1 MKVYLAARYSR
12 KKEIKSLV
20 PVLLE
25 HNIEVTS
32 RWLEETGSDTAH
44 LHEFTPKFCRQTAYI
59 DLEDIDKADTFV
71 FFSEDPT
78 IGIPRGGR
86 HTEFGYALGTG
97 KRLIVIGGEEN
108 IFHYL
113 PQVVHYPDLNS
124 FLEGERID
132 DVIASD

>member
-20 PVLLE
+20 PILLE
-25 HNIEVTS
+25 NGIHVTS
-32 RWLEETGSDTAH
+32 RWLQESGSETAH

-59 DLEDIDKADTFV
+59 DLEDINEADTFV

-78 IGIPRGGR
+78 IGTPRGGR
-86 HTEFGYALGTG
+86 HTEFGYALGMG
-97 KRLIVIGGEEN
+97 KRLVVIGGEEN

-113 PQVVHYPDLNS
+113 PQVVHYLDFNS
-124 FLEGERID
+124 FLEVERID
-132 DVIASD
+132 DVIAAD